1 MVRQENFVVVNCDDD
16 YKAHFVFSS
25 CSESNRGGGQQQ
37 TKGLPLLY
45 TTHTRRRDFYLL
57 MSRKRTS
64 GERVRAPFCFRFFS
78 PSTFF
83 SQLRRMG
90 KKVKKKKRNG
100 REFYFISFFCRK
112 EKTIMRCGCAAIVG
126 VWIAYCGNYR
136 VEKNVS
142 GVSHETAIRTAN
154 NSSSFCLL
162 RKASNDHVEKE
173 DAAMLASVIMSRFS
187 SIINRSI

>member
-1 MVRQENFVVVNCDDD
+1 MNCDDD

-64 GERVRAPFCFRFFS
+64 GERVRAPFYFRFFS
-78 PSTFF
+78 PPTFF

-90 KKVKKKKRNG
+90 KKVKKKKREMDVN
-100 REFYFISFFCRK
+100 FILFHFFVEK
-112 EKTIMRCGCAAIVG
+112 KKTIMRCGAAIVG
-126 VWIAYCGNYR
+126 V
-136 VEKNVS
+136 
-142 GVSHETAIRTAN
+142 
-154 NSSSFCLL
+154 
-162 RKASNDHVEKE
+162 
-173 DAAMLASVIMSRFS
+173 
-187 SIINRSI
+187 

>member
-45 TTHTRRRDFYLL
+45 ILHTGRRDFYLL

-64 GERVRAPFCFRFFS
+64 GERARAPFCFRFFS

-112 EKTIMRCGCAAIVG
+112 EKNNNALWCSHCWRLNCILRKLQS
-126 VWIAYCGNYR
+126 W
-136 VEKNVS
+136 KNVS